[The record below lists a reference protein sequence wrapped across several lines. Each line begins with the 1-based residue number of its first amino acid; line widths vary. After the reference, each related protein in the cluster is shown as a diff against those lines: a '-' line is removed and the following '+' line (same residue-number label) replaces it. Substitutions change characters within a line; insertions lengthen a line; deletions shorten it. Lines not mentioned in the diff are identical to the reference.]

1 MHASRI
7 ERAPAGTVGNLRAAG
22 LAVAT
27 VMLVLLLTG
36 CYVENSQ
43 ERAWDRALGDA
54 AGSYAD
60 ALWCIQ
66 DSIRGVGDAQQQL
79 EPLLKCFGGEGWHV
93 EPEDKSGPFDS
104 GSFLLESAQ
113 EGDSLALEI
122 LSVGVANAFSAGGS
136 ASESAA
142 ACWTIRIDLLNGELG
157 EPEPV
162 ECESEVLEQ
171 TYGNAPDV
179 GLKKLQSRAPERDS

>member
-1 MHASRI
+1 MHAPGI
-7 ERAPAGTVGNLRAAG
+7 ERAPVGAVGNLRAAG

-43 ERAWDRALGDA
+43 ERAWDRAVGDA
-54 AGSYAD
+54 ASSYAE

-66 DSIRGVGDAQQQL
+66 DSSGRVGKAEQQL
-79 EPLLKCFGGEGWHV
+79 EPLLECFGGEGWPV
-93 EPEDKSGPFDS
+93 EPGDKSGPFGR
-104 GSFLLESAQ
+104 GSFLLESAE
-113 EGDSLALEI
+113 EGDSLALQI
-122 LSVGVANAFSAGGS
+122 LSVGVASAFSAGGS

-142 ACWTIRIDLLNGELG
+142 ACWTIRIELLSGELG

-171 TYGNAPDV
+171 TSGRAPDV
-179 GLKKLQSRAPERDS
+179 GLKTLQSRAPERNS